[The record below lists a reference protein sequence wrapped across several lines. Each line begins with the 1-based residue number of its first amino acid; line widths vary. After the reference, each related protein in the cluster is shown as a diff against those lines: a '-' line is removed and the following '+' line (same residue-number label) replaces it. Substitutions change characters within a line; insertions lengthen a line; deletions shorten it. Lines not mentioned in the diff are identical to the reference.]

1 LHRYGLRVANW
12 RAGHVL
18 NPPRRSSSLYY
29 GIPVAEFQHRVEILF
44 RNVTLSVILSGNP
57 PVKRDHVP
65 PAEGAA
71 SFHTTHWTVV
81 LRAAQS
87 QAFGAPSALAELFR
101 LYWYPLYTFARRCG
115 HSPDDSEDLTQSFFL
130 HLIEDKTL
138 IRAADP
144 LKGKFRSFLLTSFKN
159 YLCTEADRAHCVKR
173 GGHCEFVSLDLENAE
188 NRYRLEPADALTA
201 EKIFDARWALTLLG
215 RTMTRL
221 GEEYAAHGRAS
232 VFETLKVFLKT
243 SGDGSP
249 SYEEAAKAL
258 GVGLGAAKSLIH
270 RLRKRCAS
278 ILREE
283 VARTVSDPDE
293 IDDEIHALCS
303 ALIASGGSL
312 DP

>member
-1 LHRYGLRVANW
+1 
-12 RAGHVL
+12 
-18 NPPRRSSSLYY
+18 
-29 GIPVAEFQHRVEILF
+29 
-44 RNVTLSVILSGNP
+44 
-57 PVKRDHVP
+57 VKRDHGP
-65 PAEGAA
+65 PAEGTA

-87 QAFGAPSALAELFR
+87 QSFGAPSALAELFR

-115 HSPDDSEDLTQSFFL
+115 RSTDDAQDLTQGFFL
-130 HLIEDKTL
+130 HLIEDKRL

-188 NRYRLEPADALTA
+188 NRYRLEPADTLTA

-221 GEEYAAHGRAS
+221 GQEYAADGRAS

-270 RLRKRCAS
+270 RLRKRCGS

>member
-1 LHRYGLRVANW
+1 M
-12 RAGHVL
+12 
-18 NPPRRSSSLYY
+18 
-29 GIPVAEFQHRVEILF
+29 
-44 RNVTLSVILSGNP
+44 
-57 PVKRDHVP
+57 KRDHGP
-65 PAEGAA
+65 PAQGPA

-87 QAFGAPSALAELFR
+87 QAFGAPAALAELFR

-115 HSPDDSEDLTQSFFL
+115 HSPDDAQDFTQGFFL
-130 HLIEDKTL
+130 RLIEHKTL
-138 IRAADP
+138 TRADP

-159 YLCTEADRAHCVKR
+159 YLCTEAERSHRHKR
-173 GGHCEFVSLDLENAE
+173 GGQYEFVSLDLEDAE
-188 NRYRLEPADALTA
+188 NRYRLEPTDTLTA
-201 EKIFDARWALTLLG
+201 EKIFDARWALILLD
-215 RTMTRL
+215 RTMRRL
-221 GEEYAAHGRAS
+221 AEEYTTQGRAS
-232 VFETLKVFLKT
+232 QFETLKVFLKA
-243 SGDGSP
+243 SGSCSP

-258 GVGLGAAKSLIH
+258 GVSLGAAKSLIH

-293 IDDEIHALCS
+293 IDAEIHALCT